1 MIFNQKKNG
10 WNLNFEFKEN
20 ELVYSLVTSTEKSKT
35 KISYLEITGDSWEH
49 IRRNEWY
56 RNVGLLWLV
65 IGIYMNVVMYLD
77 IKSLAPSIW
86 LILGVVMLVIYKV
99 REINFLVLGAGS
111 NNILIIKDSSCEEI
125 YNLLLEK
132 RKDSVLKTYGS
143 INFDNPL
150 DVEVGQ
156 FKILLDQEF
165 IDKKK
170 YEEVVKELNDY
181 HKNIPVLSPITS
193 FK

>member
-150 DVEVGQ
+150 DVEVGK
-156 FKILLDQEF
+156 FKVLLDQEF